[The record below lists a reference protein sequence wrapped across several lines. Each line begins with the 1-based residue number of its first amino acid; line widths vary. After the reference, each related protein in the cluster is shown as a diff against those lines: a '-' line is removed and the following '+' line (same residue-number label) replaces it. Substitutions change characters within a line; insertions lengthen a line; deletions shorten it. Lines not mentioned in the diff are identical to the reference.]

1 MPEGWT
7 GDSWRSKPIAQKPEY
22 PDKAAL
28 AAVERRLSTFPPLVF
43 AGEARSLKKA
53 LGRVAAGEGF
63 LLQGGDCAEA
73 FTEHSANNVSANN
86 IRDFL
91 RVFLQMAVVLTYAP
105 AVPVGKIRRNPTPF
119 RKTPT

>member
-1 MPEGWT
+1 MPERWT
-7 GDSWRSKPIAQKPEY
+7 RDSWRSKPVAQMPEY

-63 LLQGGDCAEA
+63 LLQGGDCAQ
-73 FTEHSANNVSANN
+73 TVTQHSANKARAHNN
-86 IRDFL
+86 PDLPRAF
-91 RVFLQMAVVLTYAP
+91 FPMAGGRTH
-105 AVPVGKIRRNPTPF
+105 
-119 RKTPT
+119 

>member
-1 MPEGWT
+1 MPERWT
-7 GDSWRSKPIAQKPEY
+7 RDSWRSKPVAQMPEY

-63 LLQGGDCAEA
+63 LLQGGDCRAC
-73 FTEHSANNVSANN
+73 V
-86 IRDFL
+86 
-91 RVFLQMAVVLTYAP
+91 
-105 AVPVGKIRRNPTPF
+105 
-119 RKTPT
+119 